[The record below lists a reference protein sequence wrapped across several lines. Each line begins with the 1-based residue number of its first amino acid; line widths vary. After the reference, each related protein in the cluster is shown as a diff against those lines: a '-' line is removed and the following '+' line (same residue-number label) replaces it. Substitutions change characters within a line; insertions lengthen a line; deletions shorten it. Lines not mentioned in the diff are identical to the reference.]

1 MAKCLNIFILILVV
15 FMFIQNLRIDKHV
28 IDINQSFNGNITGMN
43 DLIAE
48 FNKTLTII
56 HTDTKVGVFFS
67 LVNVALTI
75 FFVVLLSLPEKE
87 SKGFIKLHMYT
98 SSDCFQT
105 IYFPCETNLWD
116 FKSIYCRYNNL
127 IVSNTTFKS
136 LDKAINYEWS
146 KNDKLSVLFFDNQNI
161 FVETC

>member
-1 MAKCLNIFILILVV
+1 
-15 FMFIQNLRIDKHV
+15 MFIQNLRIDKHV
-28 IDINQSFNGNITGMN
+28 VDINQSFNGNITGMN
-43 DLIAE
+43 DLVAE

-56 HTDTKVGVFFS
+56 HNNTKGIDVGVMFS
-67 LVNVALTI
+67 LLNVALTI
-75 FFVVLLSLPEKE
+75 TFIVLLSFPEKE

-105 IYFPCETNLWD
+105 IYFPCETTLWD

-127 IVSNTTFKS
+127 IVSNTKFKS

-161 FVETC
+161 FVEIC